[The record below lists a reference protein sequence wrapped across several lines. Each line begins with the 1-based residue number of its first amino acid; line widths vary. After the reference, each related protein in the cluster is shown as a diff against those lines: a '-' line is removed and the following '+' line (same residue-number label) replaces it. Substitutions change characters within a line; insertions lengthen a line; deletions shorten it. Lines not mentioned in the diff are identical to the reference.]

1 MKRCVLMVLILA
13 LAAGA
18 LAGCGAPRQKTP
30 VVVFCA
36 GSLMIPFDALEKA
49 FEAKY
54 PNADVQIEAH
64 GSIQVIRHVTDI
76 GEKIDV
82 VATADHL
89 LLPALMYAK
98 QDPETGKPYADWYIR
113 FASNRMVLAYG
124 PKSRYAAE
132 LNADNWYEI
141 LRRPDVKVGLADPRF
156 DAAGYRQLMIYQLAE
171 TLYGKK
177 TYFADML
184 MGRFTASI
192 NIAEE
197 NGVQVIRVPEVLETR
212 PNSTLVMR
220 GASVQLIPLLESGD
234 IDYIF
239 EYESVV
245 QQHKLAYLSLP
256 EALNLGAPAQSER
269 YRQVAIRLDFQRF
282 ASVKPEF
289 RGDVIGYGITIPS
302 NAPHPD
308 LATQFVAFLLGP
320 EGRRV
325 MAENNHPLLEPAV
338 ADSYARLPAA
348 LKKLSVAAP

>member
-1 MKRCVLMVLILA
+1 MKRHLLSLLIA
-13 LAAGA
+13 LLVITP
-18 LAGCGAPRQKTP
+18 LAGCAAPREKTP
-30 VVVFCA
+30 LVVFIA

-54 PNADVQIEAH
+54 PQIDVQMEAH

-82 VATADHL
+82 VASADHS
-89 LLPALMYAK
+89 LLPTLMYAK
-98 QDPETGKPYADWYIR
+98 QDPDTGKPYASWYIR
-113 FASNRMVLAYG
+113 FASNRMALAYG
-124 PKSRYAAE
+124 PKSRYAGE

-141 LRRPDVKVGLADPRF
+141 LRRPGVKIGLSDPRF
-156 DAAGYRQLMIYQLAE
+156 DAAGYRQLMIYQLVE
-171 TLYGKK
+171 MLYGKK

-184 MGRFTASI
+184 MGRFTQPI
-192 NIAEE
+192 TVNEE

-234 IDYIF
+234 VDYIF

-245 QQHKLAYLSLP
+245 RQHKLAYISLP
-256 EALNLGAPAQSER
+256 DELNLGAPAQVER
-269 YRQVAIRLDFQRF
+269 YRQVSIKLDFQRF

-289 RGDVIGYGITIPS
+289 RGDVIGYGIAIPS

-308 LATQFVAFLLGP
+308 AAAQFVAFLLGP
-320 EGRRV
+320 DGRRV
-325 MAENNHPLLEPAV
+325 MSENDHTLLQQAV
-338 ADSYARLPAA
+338 ADNYANVPAA
-348 LKKLSVAAP
+348 LKKLCVAAP